1 MIDEKTKA
9 LVDLLERLGVGRSDI
24 IMLHSNVSRL
34 MKLPLDTKEK
44 LRFLLDAF
52 LAAVPSGTFVVPTFT
67 YAFCRGKP
75 YDASRSPSEVGLFS
89 EIVRRDPRA
98 MRSTHPIFSVAV
110 IGPDAPYLCRNL
122 SNSSYGAGSVFER
135 LYVGE
140 AKLVH
145 FDVPVVDACTYGHYP
160 EQVVGLPYRYSKY
173 FRGKSIV
180 DGEESVG
187 DWEFYVRAIERYD
200 FLPQPADQMQYGKD
214 LRSAGVTVGGEWE
227 GLPITV
233 SPCRGIFDV
242 LTKGLKAD
250 PYYTLAGRPR
260 PKQAATSAAT

>member
-1 MIDEKTKA
+1 MLEAKTKA
-9 LVDLLERLGVGRSDI
+9 FVELLESLGVGKSDI

-52 LAAVPSGTFVVPTFT
+52 LAAVPNGTFAVPTFT
-67 YAFCRGKP
+67 YAFCRGKH
-75 YDASRSPSEVGLFS
+75 YDAAKSPSEVGLFT

-98 MRSTHPIFSVAV
+98 MRSTHPIFSVAA

-122 SNSSYGAGSVFER
+122 SASSYGAGSVFER
-135 LYVGE
+135 LHVGE

-145 FDVPVVDACTYGHYP
+145 FDVPVVDACTFGHYP

-173 FRGKSIV
+173 FHGKSIV
-180 DGEESVG
+180 DGKETAG
-187 DWEFYVRAIERYD
+187 DWEFYVRAIERFD

-214 LRSAGVTVGGEWE
+214 LVSEGVTVGGEWE
-227 GLPITV
+227 GIPITV
-233 SPCRGIFDV
+233 SPCRGIYDV
-242 LTKGLKAD
+242 FVKGLKAD
-250 PYYTLAGRPR
+250 PYYTLSGRPTLKGGASR
-260 PKQAATSAAT
+260 